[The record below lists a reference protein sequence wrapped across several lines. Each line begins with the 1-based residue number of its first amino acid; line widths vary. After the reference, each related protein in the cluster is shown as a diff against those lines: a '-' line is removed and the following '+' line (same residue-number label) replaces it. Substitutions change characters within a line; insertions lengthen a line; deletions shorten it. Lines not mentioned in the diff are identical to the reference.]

1 MTVAITPTPT
11 EENTP
16 PATNEPAAPV
26 LSDNPEAD
34 AAALAAYE
42 ASQAALKGA
51 DEADEGEAEAE
62 ANEADEG
69 AKDAAEAAGLDFEA
83 LGAEYAEK
91 GDLSPES
98 YEALAKIGITDDM
111 VKSYLAGVEARS
123 EINEAEVLAA
133 IGGADEYAKIS
144 QWALENMSEEDLA
157 EYNAAVT
164 NPKTAKFAVR
174 ALAAQY
180 EQAEGKAPKLVTPS
194 GPASNK
200 SAAFQSSAEVVA
212 AMQDPRYRN
221 DPAYQRQVQQR
232 LAMSNVF

>member
-1 MTVAITPTPT
+1 MTVAITPTPV
-11 EENTP
+11 EEQVP
-16 PATNEPAAPV
+16 PVEPTAPV

-34 AAALAAYE
+34 AAALATYE

-51 DEADEGEAEAE
+51 NEGEPPAGEE
-62 ANEADEG
+62 EQDADEG
-69 AKDAAEAAGLDFEA
+69 AEAVAEAAGLDFEA
-83 LGAEYAEK
+83 LGVEYAEK

-98 YEALAKIGITDDM
+98 YEALAKIGISDDM

-123 EINEAEVLAA
+123 AVNEAEVLST
-133 IGGADEYAKIS
+133 IGGAEKYAEIS

-180 EQAEGKAPKLVTPS
+180 EQAEGKAPNLVTPS

-232 LAMSNVF
+232 LAMSSVF